1 MADAFFKGFGEGLLF
16 VPQLAASAVGIAPPP
31 ALFKEILPPPKL
43 FQSIEPPLEQEQ
55 QQQQTSSSSF
65 VSSDAINASGTPAT
79 ILGMDQNTALLVGG
93 GVLLLLLLI

>member
-16 VPQLAASAVGIAPPP
+16 VPQLAASAVGIAPAPT
-31 ALFKEILPPPKL
+31 LFKSIEQPTL
-43 FQSIEPPLEQEQ
+43 FQSIEPQ
-55 QQQQTSSSSF
+55 QQPLQPEQTSSSSV
-65 VSSDAINASGTPAT
+65 VSSNAINASGTPPT

>member
-16 VPQLAASAVGIAPPP
+16 VPQLAASAVGIAPAPT
-31 ALFKEILPPPKL
+31 LFKEILPQPQPP
-43 FQSIEPPLEQEQ
+43 EPLQQEQ
-55 QQQQTSSSSF
+55 QQQQTSSSSV
-65 VSSDAINASGTPAT
+65 VSSDAINASGTPTPT